1 MRPQTT
7 TASVGSHVTYF
18 LLRLRNFY
26 SWHWNWSCNCN
37 SKLTQNRFRKL
48 RSAPRNSWQLDAPFS
63 NRCGPRASGEIFVLV
78 HDIYSKCVSNLY
90 ALCFRYM
97 YILITV
103 EWHSWE
109 NSVDSTASRMR
120 WHPFNATPP
129 QQASPCP
136 SLSLSLSLS
145 LSQFQ
150 TQSLPWD
157 HPSPWLWILI
167 MLDNGYGIDFR
178 YLIIRC
184 G

>member
-7 TASVGSHVTYF
+7 TASVESHVTYF

-48 RSAPRNSWQLDAPFS
+48 RSAPRNSCQLDAPFFS
-63 NRCGPRASGEIFVLV
+63 NRCRPQARFLFYFTT
-78 HDIYSKCVSNLY
+78 YSKCVSNLY
-90 ALCFRYM
+90 ALCFWIYVCMSM

-109 NSVDSTASRMR
+109 NSVDSTARRMR

-136 SLSLSLSLS
+136 SLSLRL
-145 LSQFQ
+145 
-150 TQSLPWD
+150 D